1 MSASARNVRV
11 PIGIVRESKEGG
23 NLHHNQRKV
32 TKVGGIN
39 ASGSTLQMNIGAV
52 IRRLGYLMELFEI
65 GSPKSR
71 KPLRK
76 RLTDTVVRLDPLLP
90 AGGKYLNCWRLQLNV
105 TPEELLAKARS

>member
-1 MSASARNVRV
+1 
-11 PIGIVRESKEGG
+11 
-23 NLHHNQRKV
+23 
-32 TKVGGIN
+32 
-39 ASGSTLQMNIGAV
+39 MNIGAV